1 MTISTYVDV
10 TDAQI
15 IQSLHT
21 LTPQQLLEVIAFLLV
36 RDQPLRK
43 DLVQKIVQLGQ
54 AG

>member
-1 MTISTYVDV
+1 MISTYVDV

-36 RDQPLRK
+36 HTQPRRA
-43 DLVQKIVQLGQ
+43 DIVQKIVQLGS